1 MILIIAIGKCKKKNT
16 GYELIFSDEDGEV
29 LLQNN
34 SDKVH
39 EAQWSDTEPL
49 IPSTQ
54 IFRKVYH
61 MEIKG

>member
-54 IFRKVYH
+54 IF
-61 MEIKG
+61 